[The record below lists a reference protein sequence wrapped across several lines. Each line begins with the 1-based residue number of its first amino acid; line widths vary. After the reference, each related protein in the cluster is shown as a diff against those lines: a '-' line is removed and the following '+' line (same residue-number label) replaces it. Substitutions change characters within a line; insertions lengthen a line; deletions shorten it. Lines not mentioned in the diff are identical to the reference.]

1 MYVKTILDE
10 KGRNVVTG
18 GPQLTVRQA
27 AVYLHENHIGAI
39 VIVDRNDRIAG
50 IATERDIVA
59 AVARNGAECLDKPIS
74 SIMWGN
80 VHRCGE
86 NQTVDE
92 LMEMMSKRMLA
103 DVPKADVVVT
113 NPTHIAVALS
123 YNTSEAPAPIVLAKG
138 ADHLAEKIKEI
149 ARENRI
155 PIRENVPLAR
165 ALYKSTEVGDMIPE
179 ELYKAVASVLA
190 SIWKLKPKAGK
201 P

>member
-80 VHRCGE
+80 VYRCGE
-86 NQTVDE
+86 SQSVND
-92 LMEMMSKRMLA
+92 LMEMMSKLRARHIPVEKEGRL
-103 DVPKADVVVT
+103 VGIVSIGDVVKS
-113 NPTHIAVALS
+113 HIRAIQH
-123 YNTSEAPAPIVLAKG
+123 EADA
-138 ADHLAEKIKEI
+138 IKAYI
-149 ARENRI
+149 
-155 PIRENVPLAR
+155 
-165 ALYKSTEVGDMIPE
+165 S
-179 ELYKAVASVLA
+179 S
-190 SIWKLKPKAGK
+190 
-201 P
+201 

>member
-1 MYVKTILDE
+1 MYVKAILDE

-80 VHRCGE
+80 VYRCGE
-86 NQTVDE
+86 NQSVND
-92 LMEMMSKRMLA
+92 LMEMMSKLRARHIPVEKEGRL
-103 DVPKADVVVT
+103 VGIVSIGDVVKS
-113 NPTHIAVALS
+113 HIRAIQH
-123 YNTSEAPAPIVLAKG
+123 EADA
-138 ADHLAEKIKEI
+138 IKAYI
-149 ARENRI
+149 
-155 PIRENVPLAR
+155 
-165 ALYKSTEVGDMIPE
+165 S
-179 ELYKAVASVLA
+179 S
-190 SIWKLKPKAGK
+190 
-201 P
+201 

>member
-1 MYVKTILDE
+1 MYVKAILDE

-80 VHRCGE
+80 VYRCGE
-86 NQTVDE
+86 NQSVND
-92 LMEMMSKRMLA
+92 LMEMMSKLRARHIPVEKEGRL
-103 DVPKADVVVT
+103 VGIVSIGDVVKF
-113 NPTHIAVALS
+113 HIRAIQH
-123 YNTSEAPAPIVLAKG
+123 EAEA
-138 ADHLAEKIKEI
+138 IKAYI
-149 ARENRI
+149 
-155 PIRENVPLAR
+155 
-165 ALYKSTEVGDMIPE
+165 S
-179 ELYKAVASVLA
+179 S
-190 SIWKLKPKAGK
+190 
-201 P
+201 

>member
-80 VHRCGE
+80 VYRCAE
-86 NQTVDE
+86 AQTVDE
-92 LMEMMSKRMLA
+92 LMEMMSNLRARHIPVEKDGRL
-103 DVPKADVVVT
+103 VGIVSIGDVVKS
-113 NPTHIAVALS
+113 HIRAIQHESDA
-123 YNTSEAPAPIVLAKG
+123 
-138 ADHLAEKIKEI
+138 IKAYI
-149 ARENRI
+149 A
-155 PIRENVPLAR
+155 
-165 ALYKSTEVGDMIPE
+165 G
-179 ELYKAVASVLA
+179 
-190 SIWKLKPKAGK
+190 
-201 P
+201 

>member
-39 VIVDRNDRIAG
+39 VIVDRNDRISG
-50 IATERDIVA
+50 IVTERDIVA
-59 AVARNGAECLDKPIS
+59 AIARSGAECLDKPIS

-92 LMEMMSKRMLA
+92 LMEMMSSLRARHIPVEKDGRL
-103 DVPKADVVVT
+103 VGIISIGDVVKS
-113 NPTHIAVALS
+113 HIRAIQH
-123 YNTSEAPAPIVLAKG
+123 EADA
-138 ADHLAEKIKEI
+138 IKAYI
-149 ARENRI
+149 
-155 PIRENVPLAR
+155 
-165 ALYKSTEVGDMIPE
+165 SG
-179 ELYKAVASVLA
+179 
-190 SIWKLKPKAGK
+190 
-201 P
+201 

>member
-39 VIVDRNDRIAG
+39 VILDRNDRIAG

-92 LMEMMSKRMLA
+92 LMEMMSTLRARHIPVEKEGRL
-103 DVPKADVVVT
+103 VGIISIGDVVKS
-113 NPTHIAVALS
+113 HIRAIQH
-123 YNTSEAPAPIVLAKG
+123 EADA
-138 ADHLAEKIKEI
+138 IKAYI
-149 ARENRI
+149 A
-155 PIRENVPLAR
+155 
-165 ALYKSTEVGDMIPE
+165 G
-179 ELYKAVASVLA
+179 
-190 SIWKLKPKAGK
+190 
-201 P
+201 

>member
-74 SIMWGN
+74 SIRWGN
-80 VHRCGE
+80 VYRCGE
-86 NQTVDE
+86 NQSVND
-92 LMEMMSKRMLA
+92 LMEMMSKLRARHIPVEKEGRL
-103 DVPKADVVVT
+103 VGIVSIGDVVKS
-113 NPTHIAVALS
+113 HIRAIQH
-123 YNTSEAPAPIVLAKG
+123 EAEA
-138 ADHLAEKIKEI
+138 IKAYI
-149 ARENRI
+149 
-155 PIRENVPLAR
+155 
-165 ALYKSTEVGDMIPE
+165 S
-179 ELYKAVASVLA
+179 S
-190 SIWKLKPKAGK
+190 
-201 P
+201 

>member
-50 IATERDIVA
+50 IVTERDIVA

-86 NQTVDE
+86 AQTVDE
-92 LMEMMSKRMLA
+92 LMEMMSNLRARHIPVEKDGRL
-103 DVPKADVVVT
+103 VGIVSIGDVVKS
-113 NPTHIAVALS
+113 HIRAIQR
-123 YNTSEAPAPIVLAKG
+123 EADA
-138 ADHLAEKIKEI
+138 IKAYI
-149 ARENRI
+149 A
-155 PIRENVPLAR
+155 
-165 ALYKSTEVGDMIPE
+165 G
-179 ELYKAVASVLA
+179 
-190 SIWKLKPKAGK
+190 
-201 P
+201 